1 MLGLILFVLLIG
13 VPIAELYVI
22 VQLGQEIGILQ
33 TLALMF
39 VMSAAGA
46 ALLKQQGT
54 ATWRRLQATIQQ
66 GGIPA
71 AEATDGALIV
81 LGGALLLT
89 PGFLSDIVGILLLLP
104 PTRVVFKK
112 AARKFFAKRAG
123 RVLDVRYVKNR
134 EL

>member
-1 MLGLILFVLLIG
+1 MILFVLLIG